1 METLN
6 SVLDLSRIEANR
18 IDIYL
23 EPINVP
29 AVVKRHTDM
38 FKPTAEK
45 RGLYLRTLFS
55 DENITALLDERFLG
69 QIINNLVSNSIK
81 FTKKGGITVR
91 VDTIQDK
98 MEKLV
103 QISVSDTGIGI
114 PQKNLDT
121 IFEEFRQVSE
131 GINRHF
137 EGTGLGLTITK
148 RFVKLMEGEISVNSK
163 VGTGSE
169 FVVTFAALDEST
181 DKMKPKEE
189 DISRPLASQSD
200 FQQLPAARQVLFVED
215 DQSSKDVTQL
225 FLEGICDLT
234 FAKTGEEALEIVK
247 QKKFDAILMDINLG
261 SGISGVETT
270 KLIRKMKEYKS
281 IPIVAITAFA
291 MQGDKNKFLS
301 CGCSH
306 YLSKPYDRNS
316 ISKLMKD
323 IFEGQ
328 LSRHKI

>member
-1 METLN
+1 MNKLKSAFLANMSHELRTPLVGILGYSEMLLEKLEDPDQVDMVDKILFSGNRLMETLN

-148 RFVKLMEGEISVNSK
+148 RFVK
-163 VGTGSE
+163 
-169 FVVTFAALDEST
+169 
-181 DKMKPKEE
+181 
-189 DISRPLASQSD
+189 
-200 FQQLPAARQVLFVED
+200 
-215 DQSSKDVTQL
+215 
-225 FLEGICDLT
+225 
-234 FAKTGEEALEIVK
+234 
-247 QKKFDAILMDINLG
+247 
-261 SGISGVETT
+261 
-270 KLIRKMKEYKS
+270 
-281 IPIVAITAFA
+281 
-291 MQGDKNKFLS
+291 
-301 CGCSH
+301 
-306 YLSKPYDRNS
+306 
-316 ISKLMKD
+316 
-323 IFEGQ
+323 
-328 LSRHKI
+328 